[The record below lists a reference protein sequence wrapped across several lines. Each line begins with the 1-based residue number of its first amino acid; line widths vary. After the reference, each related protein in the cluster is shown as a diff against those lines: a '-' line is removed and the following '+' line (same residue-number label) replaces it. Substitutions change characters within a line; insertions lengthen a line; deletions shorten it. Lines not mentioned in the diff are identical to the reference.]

1 MKQRCII
8 QLASWMH
15 WKKTKITGFMETDTE
30 GIFILYFLF
39 LFSFALR
46 TPVRKLNDLFVPP
59 VPIDL
64 YDLWGRLYVIHSSYL
79 SLYK

>member
-1 MKQRCII
+1 
-8 QLASWMH
+8 
-15 WKKTKITGFMETDTE
+15 METDTE

-39 LFSFALR
+39 LFWFALR

-64 YDLWGRLYVIHSSYL
+64 YDFVTNASDKLFGIPF
-79 SLYK
+79 